1 MIRKKYIRWCTM
13 IKIKISELLGMHKMT
28 RKKLAELIGVRPNT
42 IGDMYHENIKRID
55 IDVLNKI
62 CKVLDCKVEDI
73 LEYIA
78 DEE

>member
-1 MIRKKYIRWCTM
+1 MKFIRWFTM
-13 IKIKISELLGMHKMT
+13 IKIKISELLGIHKMT
-28 RKKLAELIGVRPNT
+28 RKRLAELIGVRPNT

-73 LEYIA
+73 LEYVA

>member
-1 MIRKKYIRWCTM
+1 M

>member
-1 MIRKKYIRWCTM
+1 M
-13 IKIKISELLGMHKMT
+13 IKIKISELLGIHKMT
-28 RKKLAELIGVRPNT
+28 RKRLAELIGVRPNT

-73 LEYIA
+73 LEYVA